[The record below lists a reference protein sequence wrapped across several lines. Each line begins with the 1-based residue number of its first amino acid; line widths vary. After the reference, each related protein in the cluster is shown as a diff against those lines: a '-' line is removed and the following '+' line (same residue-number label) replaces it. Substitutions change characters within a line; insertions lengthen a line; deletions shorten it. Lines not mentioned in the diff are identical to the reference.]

1 MSGGTAAGSGLDG
14 VAPSRGSGLRRYSR
28 LVALATLFLIF
39 AGGMVTSTGSGL
51 AVPDWP
57 LSYGMLFPPMVGG
70 IFYEH
75 GHRMIA
81 GLVGLMIGG
90 LAIWLLRSERR
101 RWVRRIGVAAGLAV
115 IAQALLGGLTVL
127 LLLPD
132 AISISHAALAEIVF
146 CLTVTIAVAT
156 STGWQTAGATA
167 NSMEPGRAGR
177 DHDWTVTA
185 RWAAMTTGLIYVQI
199 LLGAVMRH
207 TGAGLAIPDF
217 PLSYGRLVPASLA
230 GGIGVHFAHRV
241 GALVVGL
248 AVIGLALRVIGR
260 HRRDGWL
267 VRPVVL
273 LLFLLVAQVTI
284 GAMTIWSVKAPVP
297 TSLHVVCGAATLG
310 MSLLLTLRA
319 YRRRACEV
327 PRGTLIDTRARA
339 AVEHAA
345 PRAARA

>member
-1 MSGGTAAGSGLDG
+1 LSGQGA
-14 VAPSRGSGLRRYSR
+14 GLRRYSR

-81 GLVGLMIGG
+81 AGVGILIAV
-90 LAIWLLRSERR
+90 LAIWLLRSEPRP
-101 RWVRRIGVAAGLAV
+101 WVRRLGVAAGLAV

-132 AISISHAALAEIVF
+132 AISISHAALAQIVF

-156 STGWQTAGATA
+156 SSGWWEAGEAHQTGGTPETNANLAT
-167 NSMEPGRAGR
+167 
-177 DHDWTVTA
+177 TA
-185 RWAAMTTGLIYVQI
+185 RWATITTGLIYIQI

-217 PLSYGRLVPASLA
+217 PLSYGRLIPASLV
-230 GGIGVHFAHRV
+230 GGIGIHFAHRV
-241 GALVVGL
+241 GALVVTLIVLFL
-248 AVIGLALRVIGR
+248 AFRIMRL
-260 HRRDGWL
+260 HRPDGWL
-267 VRPVVL
+267 VRPMTALLVL
-273 LLFLLVAQVTI
+273 LAVQITLGAVTI
-284 GAMTIWSVKAPVP
+284 WTVKAPVP
-297 TSLHVVCGAATLG
+297 TSFHVACGAATLA
-310 MSLLLTLRA
+310 MSLILTLRVH
-319 YRRRACEV
+319 RRRWVGALGLGV
-327 PRGTLIDTRARA
+327 LPAPGKALPGTRVGSPA
-339 AVEHAA
+339 E
-345 PRAARA
+345 RAARLAGRGLAQS